1 MAIRAGS
8 MSVRT
13 TNVSRSTDETST
25 RPSWLMDTVLVR
37 KRPEKAKVMMSP
49 AAEMTPADVTRP
61 SRIASR
67 SERPLR
73 RSSCGRIQDGKTAKS
88 VGNVYSHLCGGYTA
102 RTCMRESRKMS

>member
-1 MAIRAGS
+1 MSGAVAPFGTGWRDGHQLYGPSMAIRAGS

-49 AAEMTPADVTRP
+49 AAEMTPADATRP

-73 RSSCGRIQDGKTAKS
+73 RSSCGLIQGGKIAQ
-88 VGNVYSHLCGGYTA
+88 CG
-102 RTCMRESRKMS
+102 K

>member
-49 AAEMTPADVTRP
+49 AAEMTPADATRP

-73 RSSCGRIQDGKTAKS
+73 RSSCGIIQGGKIAQ
-88 VGNVYSHLCGGYTA
+88 CG
-102 RTCMRESRKMS
+102 K